1 MITYTQ
7 EYADE
12 VSKYWHDYIETG
24 TPLPEQ
30 LDTIRPEILE
40 SWKRSMRYGIDP
52 ENVPDTD
59 LPADQLHQRIEANRE
74 LINTA
79 HAHMANFF
87 PYIKGT
93 NFAMA
98 LADAEGYIL
107 DLIIDDEK
115 IQNQAAKTGLRIGC
129 RRSEDTT
136 GTSGIAMCLASR
148 KPCEVYG
155 KEHFIASNQVYA
167 CCAAPIH
174 SQDGLLVGCLSL
186 IGPCG
191 LTSAHSLGMMTA
203 AADGIE
209 KEFSLRLSAKSLAQ
223 ANNNL
228 NLMLNSLSNA
238 VLLIDRSGSII
249 QYSEKAISLFAPA
262 SSMIGHSLHEF
273 LKDPELEARIVHTTK
288 SIYSLEA
295 DVTTPDGSTQPLL
308 INVSCSS
315 PDAQNLILTI
325 DKRKNVYRMVN
336 NISHFSAKY
345 TFDTIIG
352 DSLCMKQVKK
362 LGELAAK
369 NDSNLLI
376 LGECGTGKD
385 LLAQAVHNASS
396 RANGPFL
403 PINCAALPKNL
414 IESELFGY
422 EGGAFTGA
430 QKNGA
435 PGKFELA
442 DGGTIF
448 LDEIGDMPLELQTT
462 LLRVLQN
469 KEIIR
474 VGGKKTIPIN
484 VRVIAAT
491 NSNLEEAVQN
501 KRFRSDL
508 YYRLNV
514 LSITIPPLRYRKED
528 ISPLID
534 HFTKSHTSG
543 ELSLNFFSP
552 QDRQLMCNY
561 AWPGNVRE
569 LENIVERVIC
579 SSADGTISSSQILKL
594 FLNIEEQSSSYT
606 EYPLPAAAPAAATS
620 TQESSSAASYSSG
633 YGTDIYR
640 PNPATTIPY
649 IPASEGTVSTPETQ
663 TDTHAAESIGPLSPA
678 KECAMIIQVLRE
690 EHGHVPSAS
699 ERLQIPRRTL
709 YRKIKK
715 YNIDLDSF
723 RIW

>member
-1 MITYTQ
+1 MITYTD
-7 EYADE
+7 EYANTTGN
-12 VSKYWHDYIETG
+12 YWQQYIADG
-24 TPLPEQ
+24 TPLPQ
-30 LDTIRPEILE
+30 TLDTLRPEILA
-40 SWKRSMRYGIDP
+40 SWKRSIAYGIDP
-52 ENVPDTD
+52 LVPIHTS
-59 LPADQLHQRIEANRE
+59 LPAEQLQVLLEQNHD
-74 LINTA
+74 LIQTA
-79 HAHMANFF
+79 HAHMAGFF

-98 LADAEGYIL
+98 LANADGYIL
-107 DLIIDDEK
+107 DLITDDGK
-115 IQNQAAKTGLRIGC
+115 IRNQATKTGLRIGC
-129 RRSEDTT
+129 RRSENAT
-136 GTSGIAMCLASR
+136 GTSGIAMCLAIDE
-148 KPCEVYG
+148 PCEVYG
-155 KEHFIASNQVYA
+155 KEHFLECNQEYA
-167 CCAAPIH
+167 CCAAPLH
-174 SQDGLLVGCLSL
+174 DQNGLLIGCLSL
-186 IGPCG
+186 IGPCN
-191 LTSAHSLGMMTA
+191 LTSAHSLGMITA
-203 AADGIE
+203 AADGIQ
-209 KEFSLRLSAKSLAQ
+209 KEFSLRIYARQLAS

-238 VLLIDRSGSII
+238 VLLIDRAGTVIQYNKKALDMFQPGRSLTGLSLYELLGSRKMTDTII
-249 QYSEKAISLFAPA
+249 Q
-262 SSMIGHSLHEF
+262 
-273 LKDPELEARIVHTTK
+273 TTK
-288 SIYSLEA
+288 SIYNQEA
-295 DVTTPDGSTQPLL
+295 TITTVSGKSQAIL
-308 INVSCSS
+308 INVSCCDSES
-315 PDAQNLILTI
+315 QNLILTI
-325 DKRKNVYRMVN
+325 DKRQNIYKLVN
-336 NISHFSAKY
+336 SISHFSAKY

-352 DSLCMKQVKK
+352 DSLSMKQVKK

-385 LLAQAVHNASS
+385 LLAQAVHNASN

-442 DGGTIF
+442 EDGTIF

-474 VGGKKTIPIN
+474 VGGKKPIPIN

-501 KRFRSDL
+501 KQFRSDL

-543 ELSLNFFSP
+543 ELDLNFFTP
-552 QDRQLMCNY
+552 EDRQLMLNY
-561 AWPGNVRE
+561 NWPGNVRE
-569 LENIVERVIC
+569 LENMVERVIC

-594 FLNIEEQSSSYT
+594 FLHVDHQISTEPSDYSDPDLINDYYTAPQAVPDSAVAISPFTASSMHKPETS
-606 EYPLPAAAPAAATS
+606 AAPVDAT
-620 TQESSSAASYSSG
+620 
-633 YGTDIYR
+633 
-640 PNPATTIPY
+640 
-649 IPASEGTVSTPETQ
+649 
-663 TDTHAAESIGPLSPA
+663 AESTLPLSPA

-690 EHGHVPSAS
+690 EHGHIPSVS
-699 ERLQIPRRTL
+699 ERLHIPRRTL

-715 YNIDLDSF
+715 YNIDLTTF
-723 RIW
+723 RVW

>member
-1 MITYTQ
+1 MITYT
-7 EYADE
+7 EGYAHT
-12 VSKYWHDYIETG
+12 VKKYWQQYIVGEQE
-24 TPLPEQ
+24 LPSA
-30 LDTIRPEILE
+30 LHTLRPEILD
-40 SWKRSMRYGIDP
+40 SWKRSVAYGVNPVIPVHTSLPP
-52 ENVPDTD
+52 E
-59 LPADQLHQRIEANRE
+59 QLEQLLTLNKN
-74 LINTA
+74 LIHTT
-79 HAHMANFF
+79 HAHMASFF

-98 LADAEGYIL
+98 LANADGYIL
-107 DLIIDDEK
+107 DLITDEGG
-115 IQNQAAKTGLRIGC
+115 IRSQAEKTGLRIGC
-129 RRSEDTT
+129 RRSENVT
-136 GTSGIAMCLASR
+136 GTSGIAMCLALDQ
-148 KPCEVYG
+148 PCEVYG
-155 KEHFIASNQVYA
+155 NEHYLERNQNYT

-174 SQDGLLVGCLSL
+174 DQHGALLGCLSL
-186 IGPCG
+186 IGPCNI
-191 LTSAHSLGMMTA
+191 TSAHSLGMITA

-209 KEFSLRLSAKSLAQ
+209 KEFSLRISAQRLSS
-223 ANNNL
+223 ANRNL
-228 NLMLNSLSNA
+228 SLMLNSLSNA
-238 VLLIDRSGSII
+238 VLMIDRSGKII
-249 QYSEKAISLFAPA
+249 QYNEKATDIFHPRKNLIDLSLY
-262 SSMIGHSLHEF
+262 
-273 LKDPELEARIVHTTK
+273 ELLDSHKLTDSILNTTK
-288 SIYSLEA
+288 SIYNQEA
-295 DVTTPDGSTQPLL
+295 SITYKKGNNQAIL
-308 INVSCSS
+308 INVSCRE

-325 DKRKNVYRMVN
+325 DKRQNIYRLVN
-336 NISHFSAKY
+336 SISHFSAKY

-352 DSLCMKQVKK
+352 DSLSMKQVKK

-442 DGGTIF
+442 EGGTIF

-474 VGGKKTIPIN
+474 VGGKKPIPIN

-491 NSNLEEAVQN
+491 NANLEESVQN
-501 KRFRSDL
+501 KQFRSDL

-543 ELSLNFFSP
+543 ELDLNFFTP
-552 QDRQLMCNY
+552 EDRQLMISYN
-561 AWPGNVRE
+561 WPGNVRE
-569 LENIVERVIC
+569 LENMVERVIC

-594 FLNIEEQSSSYT
+594 FLHADSAPQNQPIIYT
-606 EYPLPAAAPAAATS
+606 NSHPAANYHHTSESRMFQERPVTETVDEPVRNIVPANAPT
-620 TQESSSAASYSSG
+620 E
-633 YGTDIYR
+633 
-640 PNPATTIPY
+640 
-649 IPASEGTVSTPETQ
+649 PASSQ
-663 TDTHAAESIGPLSPA
+663 SLSPA
-678 KECAMIIQVLRE
+678 RECALIIQALRK
-690 EHGHVPSAS
+690 EHGHIPSVS
-699 ERLQIPRRTL
+699 EQLGIPRRTL

-715 YNIDLDSF
+715 YNIDLNEF